1 MADAPRKTPNLL
13 AKTYDQKTLNRKV
26 VRRIYLNQDRQ
37 FLASC
42 FHQTDDGTYR
52 LRDDLTEKE
61 HKRAVSLAKQIRKNR
76 GSLKT
81 GRLVVVGV
89 LIAAVVLFNILFKNA
104 LLTRAGEQVLQDIFE
119 ARAEISHL
127 DLRLRDGSL
136 SFTNISVADR
146 DRPMRNLF
154 EVGPTTI
161 DVDVIELL
169 KGNVVTRRAT
179 IENIRWNTE
188 RLTSGALPET
198 DRRPPPEPDANP
210 PVSFALP
217 SLDPEDAAAFLQ
229 QHYQALSVPRLLDA
243 AEQTLTRLTTELP
256 AQIAAVQTSLDGL
269 TASARELQSIDVSS
283 ITTVEAALTTA
294 RRIEPLSGSL
304 RRDAGTIEEQVR
316 GIASQ
321 TAVVGDLWSGVTD
334 AVAHDINYLADRITD
349 VTADPTGFVTGIVQ
363 ELLREI
369 FADVLRY
376 AGRAQEIAA
385 IAGIGGSDDGTP
397 AFRSGGVTVP
407 FPATRY
413 PRFFLGLGGI
423 SFGSDTSDRF
433 QEGAI
438 RDLSSDPALIG
449 RPTEFRLRTRN
460 LDVVHAIETDLLLHR
475 RDGDLAVARYT
486 GTNLSVGTSA
496 SAGTVRLDRLA
507 GVAEV
512 DSTLEIA
519 RDGAIRAAA
528 AISMPQ
534 PEVQLRTGVAVV
546 DGIVTEAVQRAG
558 TVDAAISVAAR
569 GARVSSVRI
578 TTNLDRFVADGVR
591 GYLEDQRAVFEARLR
606 AEVAQLVSAGR
617 AELAPLEQRVTA
629 LRADANAQL
638 TRATEYRTIAERKA
652 AEIEQRIA
660 ELQGEAERR
669 VQAEI
674 DRARREAEAEAD
686 RARRQAEE
694 EAERARREAEEQA
707 RREAERA
714 GEGLLERAPSL
725 PRLR

>member
-1 MADAPRKTPNLL
+1 MAEKPRKTPKLL
-13 AKTYDQKTLNRKV
+13 GKTYDQKTLNRKV
-26 VRRIYLNQDRQ
+26 VRRIYLNQDRE

-42 FHQTDDGTYR
+42 FRQAEDGSYR

-89 LIAAVVLFNILFKNA
+89 LIAAVVLFNLLFKNA
-104 LLTRAGEQVLQDIFE
+104 LLTRAGEQALQDVFE

-127 DLRLRDGSL
+127 DLRLLDGSL
-136 SFTNISVADR
+136 SFSNISVADR

-169 KGNVVTRRAT
+169 KGNLVTRRAT

-188 RLTSGALPET
+188 RLDSGALPET
-198 DRRPPPEPDANP
+198 DRQPAPEPDATP

-229 QHYQALSVPRLLDA
+229 QHYEALSVPRILDS

-256 AQIAAVQTSLDGL
+256 GQISAVQTSLDGL
-269 TASARELQSIDVSS
+269 TASARELQSIDVAS

-304 RRDAGTIEEQVR
+304 RRDAGELEQEVR
-316 GIASQ
+316 AVVSQ
-321 TAVVGDLWSGVTD
+321 TAVGGDLWSGITD
-334 AVAHDINYLADRITD
+334 AVSHDINYLADRISD

-369 FADVLRY
+369 FADLLRY
-376 AGRAQEIAA
+376 ADRAREIAT
-385 IAGIGGSDDGTP
+385 IAGIGGADDETP
-397 AFRSGGVTVP
+397 PYRAGGITVP

-423 SFGSDTSDRF
+423 SFGSDATDRF

-438 RDLSSDPALIG
+438 RDLSSDPALVG

-460 LDVVHAIETDLLLHR
+460 LDVIHAIETDLLLHR
-475 RDGDLAVARYT
+475 RDGDLAVGRYT
-486 GTNLSVGTSA
+486 GTNLSVLTSA
-496 SAGTVRLDRLA
+496 SAGTVHLDRLA

-512 DSTLEIA
+512 DSTLEIG
-519 RDGAIRAAA
+519 REGAIRAAA

-534 PEVQLRTGVAVV
+534 PDVQLRSGVAVV
-546 DGIVTEAVQRAG
+546 DTIVTEAVQRAG
-558 TVDAAISVAAR
+558 TVEAAISVAAR
-569 GARVSSVRI
+569 GARVSSLRI

-591 GYLEDQRAVFEARLR
+591 GYLEDQRAAFEARLR
-606 AEVAQLVSAGR
+606 TEVAQLVSAGR

-638 TRATEYRTIAERKA
+638 TRATEYRTIAEGKA

-669 VQAEI
+669 AQEEI

-686 RARRQAEE
+686 RVRRQAEE
-694 EAERARREAEEQA
+694 EARREAQ
-707 RREAERA
+707 RA
-714 GEGLLERAPSL
+714 GEELLERAPSL

>member
-1 MADAPRKTPNLL
+1 MAEKPRKTPKLL
-13 AKTYDQKTLNRKV
+13 GKTYDQKTLNRKV
-26 VRRIYLNQDRQ
+26 VRRIYLNQDRE

-42 FHQTDDGTYR
+42 FRQAEDGSYR

-89 LIAAVVLFNILFKNA
+89 LIAAVVLFNLLFKNA
-104 LLTRAGEQVLQDIFE
+104 LLTRAGEQALQDVFE

-127 DLRLRDGSL
+127 DLRLLDGSL
-136 SFTNISVADR
+136 SFSNISVADR

-169 KGNVVTRRAT
+169 KGNLVTRRAT

-188 RLTSGALPET
+188 RLDSGALPET
-198 DRRPPPEPDANP
+198 DRQPAPEPDATP

-229 QHYQALSVPRLLDA
+229 QHYEALSVPRILDS

-256 AQIAAVQTSLDGL
+256 GQISAVQTSLDGL
-269 TASARELQSIDVSS
+269 TASARELQSIDVAS

-304 RRDAGTIEEQVR
+304 RRDAGELEQEVR
-316 GIASQ
+316 AVVSQ
-321 TAVVGDLWSGVTD
+321 TAVGGDLWSGITD
-334 AVAHDINYLADRITD
+334 AVAHDINYLADRISD

-369 FADVLRY
+369 FADLLRY
-376 AGRAQEIAA
+376 ADRAREIAT
-385 IAGIGGSDDGTP
+385 IAGIGGADDETP
-397 AFRSGGVTVP
+397 PYRAGGITVP

-423 SFGSDTSDRF
+423 SFGSDATDRF

-438 RDLSSDPALIG
+438 RDLSSDPALVG

-460 LDVVHAIETDLLLHR
+460 LDVIHAIETDLLLHR
-475 RDGDLAVARYT
+475 RDGDLAVGRYT
-486 GTNLSVGTSA
+486 GTNLSVLTSA
-496 SAGTVRLDRLA
+496 SAGTVHLDRLA

-512 DSTLEIA
+512 DSTLEIG
-519 RDGAIRAAA
+519 REGAIRAAA

-534 PEVQLRTGVAVV
+534 PDVQLRSGVAVV
-546 DGIVTEAVQRAG
+546 DTIVTEAVQRAG
-558 TVDAAISVAAR
+558 TVEAAISVAAR
-569 GARVSSVRI
+569 GARVSSLRI

-591 GYLEDQRAVFEARLR
+591 GYLEDQRAAFEARLR
-606 AEVAQLVSAGR
+606 TEVAQLVSAGR

-638 TRATEYRTIAERKA
+638 TRATEYRTIAEGKA

-669 VQAEI
+669 AQEEI

-686 RARRQAEE
+686 RVRRQAEE
-694 EAERARREAEEQA
+694 EARREAQ
-707 RREAERA
+707 RA
-714 GEGLLERAPSL
+714 GEELLERAPSL